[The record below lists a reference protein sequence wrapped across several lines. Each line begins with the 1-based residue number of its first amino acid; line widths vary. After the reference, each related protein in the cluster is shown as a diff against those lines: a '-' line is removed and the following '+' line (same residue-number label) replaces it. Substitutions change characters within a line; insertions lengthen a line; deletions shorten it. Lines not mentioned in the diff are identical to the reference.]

1 METILDLEMEGG
13 NMTKNQISLIELIQI
28 FAQYHNHLIV
38 NIKHLQEHYQ
48 RTGIKRIR
56 GVRNENGE
64 LLQPWLITEYMDD
77 TDYVGMGK
85 FQFNRN
91 TATINMLVKRRV
103 KLAKVEDQTPTVEV
117 AGLLVNDLNTFNNY
131 TIVSDGKININLL
144 KVKISSKKVFDLL
157 KEKGIL
163 NAEKFDFQAEYT
175 IQLDNLPL
183 VVANSSYSN
192 IDGLFNELAEI
203 KVLTSI
209 VCAHLKKESDVFI
222 ETQLDEFKKYYLSK
236 NIYINF
242 PTTNE
247 YTDINE
253 ALANGTLES
262 KLSYKIDIG
271 SQDILNLSKLP
282 SANKFLNKMYRLY
295 DKKTGEIIIKPSFD
309 LVLNQNLGVRHRLL
323 SSRTKI
329 TKVDELM
336 KPIFENFLGLE
347 LNGIVE
353 SILNKVG
360 ADSLAQLLQDKQT
373 GKQIG
378 KEEMIAALTLANN
391 KLEEYVENIYQE
403 KISPLV
409 FYIGSTGLL
418 PNQMKAKAMTADE
431 AAAKYPNLQFSK
443 NEQEGTFFVV
453 NDSIIS
459 IYTKTEYSS
468 KVLSVNT
475 DN

>member
-1 METILDLEMEGG
+1 MSD
-13 NMTKNQISLIELIQI
+13 NKISLVELIQI
-28 FAQYHNHLIV
+28 FAQYRNNIII

-56 GVRNENGE
+56 GIRNENGE
-64 LLQPWLITEYMDD
+64 LLQPWLTTEYIDNAE
-77 TDYVGMGK
+77 YVDMGE
-85 FQFNRN
+85 FQLSRN
-91 TATINMLVKRRV
+91 AATINMLIKRRV
-103 KLAKVEDQTPTVEV
+103 KLAKLEDQTPTIEV
-117 AGLLVNDLNTFNNY
+117 AGLLVNDLNAFNNY
-131 TIVSDGKININLL
+131 TIVSDGKINVKSLQ
-144 KVKISSKKVFDLL
+144 VKISSKKVFDLL
-157 KEKGIL
+157 KQKGIL
-163 NAEKFDFQAEYT
+163 DAEEFDFRAEYT

-183 VVANSSYSN
+183 LAANSSYSS

-209 VCAHLKKESDVFI
+209 ISAYLKNESDVFI

-236 NIYINF
+236 NTYINF

-247 YTDINE
+247 YTDISE
-253 ALANGTLES
+253 ALANGTIDS

-282 SANKFLNKMYRLY
+282 SANKFLNRMYRLY
-295 DKKTGEIIIKPSFD
+295 DKETGEIIIKPSFEI
-309 LVLNQNLGVRHRLL
+309 VFNENLAIRHRLL

-329 TKVDELM
+329 TKADELM
-336 KPIFENFLGLE
+336 KPIFDDFLGLE
-347 LNGIVE
+347 QNGIVE
-353 SILNKVG
+353 GILKKVG

-378 KEEMIAALTLANN
+378 KEEMVAALTVANK
-391 KLEEYVENIYQE
+391 KLEQYAENIYQD

-409 FYIGSTGLL
+409 FYIGCTGLL
-418 PNQMKAKAMTADE
+418 PEQMQAKAMTYDE

-443 NEQEGTFFVV
+443 NEQEGSFFAVG
-453 NDSIIS
+453 DSIIS
-459 IYTKTEYSS
+459 IYTKTEYYS
-468 KVLSVNT
+468 KVLSAST

>member
-1 METILDLEMEGG
+1 
-13 NMTKNQISLIELIQI
+13 MTKNQIYLVELIQI
-28 FAQYHNHLIV
+28 FAQYRNNIII
-38 NIKHLQEHYQ
+38 NIKHLQEDYQ

-56 GVRNENGE
+56 GVRNESGK
-64 LLQPWLITEYMDD
+64 LIQPWLITEYMDD
-77 TDYVGMGK
+77 TDYVSMGE

-103 KLAKVEDQTPTVEV
+103 KLAKFEDQTPTIEV

-131 TIVSDGKININLL
+131 TIVSDGKINVKSLQ
-144 KVKISSKKVFDLL
+144 VKISSKKVFDLL

-163 NAEKFDFQAEYT
+163 DAEKFDFQLEHT

-183 VVANSSYSN
+183 VAANNSYSS

-209 VCAHLKKESDVFI
+209 ICAHLKKESNVFI
-222 ETQLDEFKKYYLSK
+222 EAQLDEFKKHYLSK

-247 YTDINE
+247 YTDIND
-253 ALANGTLES
+253 ALANGTLDS

-282 SANKFLNKMYRLY
+282 SANKFLNRMYRLY
-295 DKKTGEIIIKPSFD
+295 DKETGEIIIKPSFEM
-309 LVLNQNLGVRHRLL
+309 VFHENLAMRHRLL

-336 KPIFENFLGLE
+336 KPIFDDFLGLE
-347 LNGIVE
+347 QNGIVE
-353 SILNKVG
+353 GILKKVG
-360 ADSLAQLLQDKQT
+360 ADSLAQLLPDKQA
-373 GKQIG
+373 GKQID
-378 KEEMIAALTLANN
+378 KEEIVVALTVAKK
-391 KLEEYVENIYQE
+391 KLEEYAENIYQD

-418 PNQMKAKAMTADE
+418 PEQMEAKAMTADE
-431 AAAKYPNLQFSK
+431 AAVKYPNLQFSK
-443 NEQEGTFFVV
+443 DEQEGTFFAVG
-453 NDSIIS
+453 DSIIS
-459 IYTKTEYSS
+459 IYEKTEYYS
-468 KVLSVNT
+468 KLISGGV
-475 DN
+475 DNKMRYTNLI